1 MSQRCQLRTRAA
13 QQKSVFF
20 DHLVSCH
27 KQRLWDSEAERFR
40 RLEVDCKHIFH
51 RRLHRQIGRL
61 FASENAIDV
70 TRRAPKIID
79 LLSPIG

>member
-27 KQRLWDSEAERFR
+27 KQRLWDGETEDLGSLEIVDQLDSSRIRPEGQRAFR
-40 RLEVDCKHIFH
+40 
-51 RRLHRQIGRL
+51 
-61 FASENAIDV
+61 
-70 TRRAPKIID
+70 P
-79 LLSPIG
+79 